1 MKTGSLD
8 PDCIKT
14 IDIDEEKEKEKPKK
28 QKYKSLDR
36 KDKS

>member
-28 QKYKSLDR
+28 QKYKS
-36 KDKS
+36 

>member
-28 QKYKSLDR
+28 QK
-36 KDKS
+36 DKS